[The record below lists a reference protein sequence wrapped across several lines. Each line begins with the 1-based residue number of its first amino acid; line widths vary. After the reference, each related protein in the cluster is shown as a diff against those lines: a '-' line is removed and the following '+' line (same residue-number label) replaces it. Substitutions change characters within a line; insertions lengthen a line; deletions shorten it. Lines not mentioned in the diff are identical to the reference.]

1 MIDPSIVIKEKPLKV
16 LIIGSPKSAARITK
30 IIDKLRPALGF
41 KLELEERESYVT
53 ARNLMVKQSFDL
65 ILSRYNL
72 RINRTADDISKIIV
86 EHSPLTQ
93 LALFTPDDEFEQGVF
108 MVQKGALDCVN
119 MDDPLIEGQLIKLLV
134 NANFNN
140 ILIKNAVV
148 EALLI
153 GSKTVER
160 IFTQL
165 LFGTEHPVRNTS
177 MNNPLQALE
186 EIERHH
192 WDLIIVEDNI
202 EGGGIELCERIRN
215 VDEGVPILYWGR
227 ESKKELT
234 MEALRRGANF
244 FYWHNNVHC
253 NLSEILDE
261 VYSLALKEAVKRS
274 VRGATVEELFLF
286 HRYGTPIATFEFHGL
301 ETDVDNTL
309 VAGFLTAI
317 TSFVGELFQGEV
329 GYLLADKYGVA
340 FRSDGDIIAAVVF
353 KKNDNVQLIQSFIE
367 ELIDRTKQFLRQ
379 LSILGEGNTIETN
392 RLVPYQIELS
402 KKLASFVQQV
412 GTTSQITLPISF
424 PQIIQDIT
432 DVPKISPIKRKR
444 KEEEVEKEKEE
455 EVEKE
460 KEEE

>member
-1 MIDPSIVIKEKPLKV
+1 MIDPSVVTKEKPLTV
-16 LIIGSPKSAARITK
+16 LVIGSPKSAARIIK
-30 IIDKLRPALGF
+30 LIEKLRPFLGF
-41 KLELEERESYVT
+41 KLEFEERESYVT
-53 ARNLMVKQSFDL
+53 ARNLMLKQPFDL
-65 ILSRYNL
+65 ILSRYKL
-72 RINRTADDISKIIV
+72 RINRTADDVTKIIE

-93 LALFTPDDEFEQGVF
+93 LALFTPDEEFEQGVF

-119 MDDPLIEGQLIKLLV
+119 MDDPEIEGQLIKLLV
-134 NANFNN
+134 NANYNT
-140 ILIKNAVV
+140 IIIKNAVV

-165 LFGTEHPVRNTS
+165 LYGTEHPVRNTS
-177 MNNPLQALE
+177 INDPLQALE

-227 ESKKELT
+227 ESNKELT
-234 MEALRRGANF
+234 MEALRRGANY

-253 NLSEILDE
+253 KISEVLDD

-274 VRGATVEELFLF
+274 VRGATIEELFLF
-286 HRYGTPIATFEFHGL
+286 HRYGTPIATFDFHGL

-317 TSFVGELFQGEV
+317 TSFVGEIFQGEV

-353 KKNDNVQLIQSFIE
+353 KKNDNIQLIQSFIE

-424 PQIIQDIT
+424 PQIIHDIT

-444 KEEEVEKEKEE
+444 DQKKEEEEKAEKA
-455 EVEKE
+455 EK
-460 KEEE
+460 